1 MNMKLMTLCVGCS
14 LILGG
19 ISMADEPEPEETP
32 AILAALGT
40 QAGVAV
46 VSEAELAEVEG
57 TAWLPR
63 WQRGLRAR
71 LRGYLR
77 ASRAARRRIW
87 LARMAWLRAQT
98 GGGGTEVP
106 ETPETPEPEVPEPEI
121 PEGGG
126 GVIEPDIP
134 E

>member
-1 MNMKLMTLCVGCS
+1 MNMKLMTFCVGCS

-40 QAGVAV
+40 QAAVAV

-63 WQRGLRAR
+63 WQRAFRAR
-71 LRGYLR
+71 LRVFLR
-77 ASRAARRRIW
+77 GNRSARRRIW
-87 LARMAWLRAQT
+87 LARLAWLRAQRGPGST
-98 GGGGTEVP
+98 PAP
-106 ETPETPEPEVPEPEI
+106 ETPEVPEV

-126 GVIEPDIP
+126 GVIEPP
-134 E
+134 EMAE